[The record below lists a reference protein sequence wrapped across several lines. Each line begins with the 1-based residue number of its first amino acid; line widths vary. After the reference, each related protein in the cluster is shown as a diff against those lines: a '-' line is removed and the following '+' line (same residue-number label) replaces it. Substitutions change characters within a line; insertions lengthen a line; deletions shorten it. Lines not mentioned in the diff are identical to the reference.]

1 MAILTNPQ
9 VTYQVKIFFTA
20 IFSVCLLGKRLLPN
34 SFPCPFPCPCPWL

>member
-20 IFSVCLLGKRLLPN
+20 IFSVCLLGKRLSSNQL
-34 SFPCPFPCPCPWL
+34 S